1 MSTQDLKNNVLA
13 VQSLAPQLLAATATG
28 SMVDLL
34 GYESAMVV
42 VHAGAWTDGT
52 HTPSLLES
60 DDDSTYTT
68 VGAGNLQGSFTA
80 IAASGQQN
88 QAFQVGYKG
97 TKRYLKGKVTVAG
110 SPSTG
115 AQVGITIV
123 KGNPRNAPAT

>member
-1 MSTQDLKNNVLA
+1 MQDLKNNVLA
-13 VQSLAPQLLAATATG
+13 VQSIHPQLVAATVTG
-28 SMVDLL
+28 IKADLL
-34 GYESAMVV
+34 GYESAMAIVN
-42 VHAGAWTDGT
+42 AGAWTDGT

-68 VGAGNLQGSFTA
+68 VAAGDLQGSFTA

-97 TKRYLKGKVTVAG
+97 SKRYLKVKVTVTG

-115 AQVGITIV
+115 AYIAAAIV